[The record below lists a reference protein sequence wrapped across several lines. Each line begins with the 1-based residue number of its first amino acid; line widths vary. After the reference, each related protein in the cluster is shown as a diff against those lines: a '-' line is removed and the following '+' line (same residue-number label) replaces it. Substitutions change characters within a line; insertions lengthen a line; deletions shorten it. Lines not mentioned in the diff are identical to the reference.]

1 MTSSIS
7 ERSGWVVFAT
17 TMFFIVG
24 AMDII
29 HGLQMI
35 LNEGWIVFGQVNVW
49 YVDVTAWGWF
59 TLVMGLF
66 ALIVSWAIYS
76 GQTWARVVGIIAAT
90 LAAINAFAIMP
101 YYTAAALTILALS
114 VLVIWA
120 LAVHGDEVS

>member
-24 AMDII
+24 AIDMI

-35 LNEGWIVFGQVNVW
+35 LKSEWILFGPINVW
-49 YVDVTAWGWF
+49 YLDVTAWGWF
-59 TLVMGLF
+59 TLIMGLF
-66 ALIVSWAIYS
+66 ALVVSWAIYS
-76 GQTWARVVGIIAAT
+76 GQTWGRVVGIIAAT
-90 LAAINAFAIMP
+90 LAAIDAFVIMP